1 MKDRTMSTT
10 TGTYDE
16 IVNALNQV
24 ATCSGYVDSDRSP
37 RIASMS
43 TVYIEQDSLMTG
55 NHPPVTANTPVFIL
69 TVEQLQA
76 SGLLPGRPSGE

>member
-10 TGTYDE
+10 TSTYDE

-24 ATCSGYVDSDRSP
+24 ATCSGYVDSDRSL

-43 TVYIEQDSLMTG
+43 TMYIEQDSLMTG
-55 NHPPVTANTPVFIL
+55 EHPPVTANTPVL

-76 SGLLPGRPSGE
+76 SGLLGRRLSGE